1 MTSINWKGDG
11 RKVIHPPASA
21 LGINPSVLRLGVAR
35 MLAKNFEEAGHS
47 THSAVGSTLWA
58 VMDYCKSHGI
68 AHELTITW
76 CESGSVM
83 GYTVRRVSPFY
94 S

>member
-11 RKVIHPPASA
+11 RKVIRPPASA
-21 LGINPSVLRLGVAR
+21 LGIRPSVLRLGVAR
-35 MLAKNFEEAGHS
+35 MLAKSFEETGESYHS
-47 THSAVGSTLWA
+47 PIGSTLWA
-58 VMDYCKSHGI
+58 VLDYCKSHGI
-68 AHELTITW
+68 PHELTIAW

-83 GYTVRRVSPFY
+83 GYNVRRLSPFY